1 MHVIIV
7 GCGRA
12 GAALATRLDA
22 EGDSVCVVDLDVRAI
37 ERGLP
42 GFHGTFVCGSGMR
55 RAVLE
60 EAGVTRADALIAL
73 TPSDSLNIVLTRVAR
88 DVYHVPHAVGR
99 LGDVEHSLVAVDL
112 GLDMVT
118 SVRLVTDRIYRSLRH
133 RPLDPAYT
141 FGNGESVLV
150 RAPAPDYLAGRLVRE
165 FNVEGEIAV
174 VEITRGGHSIIP
186 GARTTIVARDRLS
199 FVVATGAM
207 DRLKG
212 FLGGRW
218 D

>member
-12 GAALATRLDA
+12 GAALAARLDA
-22 EGDSVCVVDLDVRAI
+22 EGDAVCVVDVDPRAR
-37 ERGLP
+37 ELLAP
-42 GFHGTFVCGSGMR
+42 SFHGSYVRGSGMQR
-55 RAVLE
+55 RVLD
-60 EAGVTRADALIAL
+60 EAGVGRADALVAL
-73 TPSDSLNIVLTRVAR
+73 TQSDSLNIVLARVAR
-88 DVYHVPHAVGR
+88 DVYHVPHVVGR

-118 SVRLVTDRIYRSLRH
+118 TVRLVTDRIYRSLRH
-133 RPLDPAYT
+133 RPLDPAYS

-150 RAPAPDYLAGRLVRE
+150 RAPAPAYLSGRLVRE
-165 FNVEGEIAV
+165 FNVEAEIAV
-174 VEITRGGHSIIP
+174 VEITRGGHSIVP
-186 GARTTIVARDRLS
+186 GPRTTIVERDLLS